1 MALESKLARHV
12 KLRALRALIAV
23 SQEGSIARAAKTLA
37 LSQPAV
43 SNTIEELERGVGA
56 RLLDRSNQG
65 VELTL
70 AGNALLRRAITVLD
84 ELRGADQ
91 EIANL
96 SDPAAGELRLVAGP
110 AGAAG
115 FLPHVLLHLA
125 RAFPRIRTVLI
136 EATRWDALPAL
147 RARDADL
154 GIGRIPRN
162 RDGNDAKDIVFEPLF
177 EERLFV
183 VAGREHALARRRR
196 VDIRTLSTERWIMPA
211 GGTLAGD
218 LVATEFDRLGLDISE
233 VAIRTDSI
241 PLRSAL
247 LQSGRYV
254 TVLPGSMLAYGR
266 AREELVVLPVDL
278 AGATRTMGIAC
289 LRGRTLPP
297 VYQPFFACAR
307 KAALRMRRFEPYRG
321 SGRRKTPPDV
331 VDA

>member
-23 SQEGSIARAAKTLA
+23 SQEGSIARAAKILA

-43 SNTIEELERGVGA
+43 SNTITELERGVGA
-56 RLLDRSNQG
+56 RLLDRSNRG

-70 AGNALLRRAITVLD
+70 AGKALLRRSIAVLD

-96 SDPAAGELRLVAGP
+96 SDPAAGELRLVTGQ

-115 FLPHVLLHLA
+115 FLPYVLLDLA

-136 EATRWDALPAL
+136 EARWDVLPAL
-147 RARDADL
+147 RSKDADL
-154 GIGRIPRN
+154 GIARIPRD
-162 RDGNDAKDIVFEPLF
+162 RDGKDARDIVFEPLF
-177 EERLFV
+177 DERLFV
-183 VAGREHALARRRR
+183 VAGREHPLARRRR
-196 VDIRTLSTERWIMPA
+196 VDNRTLATERWIMPV
-211 GGTLAGD
+211 GGTWAAD
-218 LVATEFDRLGLDISE
+218 LVATEFDRLGLGISE
-233 VAIRTDSI
+233 PAIKTDSI

-247 LQSGRYV
+247 LQTARYL
-254 TVLPGSMLAYGR
+254 TVLPGSMLVYSRAYK
-266 AREELVVLPVDL
+266 ELTVLPVDL
-278 AGATRTMGIAC
+278 AGATRTLGIAC

-297 VYQPFFACAR
+297 VYQPFLACAR

-321 SGRRKTPPDV
+321 GRRKRAADV
-331 VDA
+331 VDP